1 MENKKIYSMISLCAK
16 AGRLVSGGFS
26 VEKAVKERKAY
37 VVLVACDASD
47 NTKKLFNQKCNYYKI
62 PYFEIG
68 DKDTL
73 GRMIGK
79 EMRTSI
85 AILDEGFGNQIIKY
99 MGLNENMEV

>member
-1 MENKKIYSMISLCAK
+1 MENKKIFSMISLCAK

-26 VEKAVKERKAY
+26 VEKAVKENKAY
-37 VVLVACDASD
+37 VVLVACDASA
-47 NTKKLFNQKCNYYKI
+47 NTKKLFSQKCNYYKI
-62 PYFEIG
+62 PYYEIG

>member
-1 MENKKIYSMISLCAK
+1 MYSMISLCAK

-26 VEKAVKERKAY
+26 VEKAVKEKKAY
-37 VVLVACDASD
+37 VVIVACDASE

-62 PYFEIG
+62 PYFETA

-73 GRMIGK
+73 GRLIGK